1 LCKLNITMPFYH
13 TAQFSY
19 KMSTVENGHNIPL
32 VCICK
37 LTKKKQISHKKNVFL
52 THKML
57 RKHIGHKT
65 IKIGAPDKPCGV
77 GRADANPKLLL
88 NDT

>member
-1 LCKLNITMPFYH
+1 MPFYH

-37 LTKKKQISHKKNVFL
+37 LTKKKQVSHKKNVF
-52 THKML
+52 
-57 RKHIGHKT
+57 
-65 IKIGAPDKPCGV
+65 
-77 GRADANPKLLL
+77 
-88 NDT
+88 